1 MSSGMLSPMAQMISL
16 TQLNGSTFTLNA
28 IYIEQVQSFPDTTIT
43 LTTGKKFV
51 VKDSEEEVARK
62 VADFYRNITL
72 LPLSQKKEGL

>member
-1 MSSGMLSPMAQMISL
+1 MITL

-51 VKDSEEEVARK
+51 VKESEDQVAHK
-62 VADFYRNITL
+62 ITAFYRDINL